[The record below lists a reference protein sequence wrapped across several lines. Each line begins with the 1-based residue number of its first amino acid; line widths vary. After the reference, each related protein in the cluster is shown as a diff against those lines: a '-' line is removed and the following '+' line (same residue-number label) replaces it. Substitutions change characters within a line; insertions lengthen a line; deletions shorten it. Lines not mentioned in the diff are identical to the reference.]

1 MDKKYEID
9 WDKVQ
14 TLEEMKTVL
23 KAIKIGFGEE
33 YANSLPELKPLLKE
47 KEGEQYEQG
56 TIMENTSLLMYFVL
70 GLVVFKTVFIVSF
83 ICINIGLC
91 KKKEEHGK
99 EF

>member
-33 YANSLPELKPLLKE
+33 YADSIPELKPLLKE
-47 KEGEQYEQG
+47 TEGE
-56 TIMENTSLLMYFVL
+56 
-70 GLVVFKTVFIVSF
+70 
-83 ICINIGLC
+83 
-91 KKKEEHGK
+91 
-99 EF
+99 